1 MIKKRIIK
9 WKKQIFCIFA
19 GFFLCFLAAYS
30 EKRDLL
36 SRGYVERNG
45 YGESVRTYELMV
57 EGLDEEPVPCAV
69 EIEPLQYSEEEA
81 QAVFDRLFM
90 ELPSLILGENPA
102 LDQVRTDLNLIT
114 LFEGTGMR
122 ALWQSRDPRVL
133 DSYGRIGEDEIPP
146 EGLAAELEVILT
158 DGIRS
163 REGCLDIRILPHV
176 RSRQEELAAE
186 FKEKVRQAD
195 LSVPCDRQVLLPSEY
210 RGSALQYRRAGG
222 RDYLFLPLLGILA
235 GALFTAVIQSSSA
248 SVGILQTL
256 AAGGVLGLDSAVF
269 VLFGQN
275 IGTCITAVLAS
286 AGASRDAKRTTLI
299 HLMFNVF
306 GTVLFTVLF
315 LFFPLAPLA
324 AQFIPGDPKTQ
335 IALVHAAFNITTTLV
350 LLPFGTLLA
359 RLAVRVLPD
368 LPQERDGGMVL
379 EYLSPVQAG
388 GKDGGLGV
396 SAIYVDQLRKELDRM
411 LRMAQENVAV
421 SFQAVLARDAGQLEQ
436 VEKTEAYIDFLN
448 KEISLYISKI
458 ISSETNEQASA
469 IVSSCF
475 AITGNIER
483 IGDHADNICG
493 YTKLLRDKNIAFSP
507 AAVDEIGQMRDV
519 SLKAIAAL
527 LEPGAGD
534 LVWLA
539 DVGGMEQRIDDMTL
553 AFRHNQLERMR
564 AGSCS
569 EEACII
575 YAELLTD
582 FERIGDHVLNIAQEL
597 VVSRG

>member
-1 MIKKRIIK
+1 MQLSDFLGLLGGLALFLYGMQMMSSGLEAAAGSRMKNILERLTANRFLGVLVGAGITAVIQSSSATTVMVVGFVSAGMMTLSQAVWIIMGANVGTTVTGLLIALDVGALAPVFAFLGVTTLVFIKNQKLQHIG
-9 WKKQIFCIFA
+9 QIMA
-19 GFFLCFLAAYS
+19 GLGVLFIGMDMMSTSMAPL
-30 EKRDLL
+30 R
-36 SRGYVERNG
+36 
-45 YGESVRTYELMV
+45 
-57 EGLDEEPVPCAV
+57 EEPV
-69 EIEPLQYSEEEA
+69 
-81 QAVFDRLFM
+81 F
-90 ELPSLILGENPA
+90 
-102 LDQVRTDLNLIT
+102 LNLMAS
-114 LFEGTGMR
+114 F
-122 ALWQSRDPRVL
+122 SN
-133 DSYGRIGEDEIPP
+133 
-146 EGLAAELEVILT
+146 
-158 DGIRS
+158 
-163 REGCLDIRILPHV
+163 
-176 RSRQEELAAE
+176 
-186 FKEKVRQAD
+186 
-195 LSVPCDRQVLLPSEY
+195 
-210 RGSALQYRRAGG
+210 
-222 RDYLFLPLLGILA
+222 PLLGILA

-368 LPQERDGGMVL
+368 LPQERDSGMVL